1 MRVGSCGWFLR
12 GVLGHVTQSHL
23 IIWRD
28 ANGRLRPKAPSPAAA
43 AAESMRLMEELYL
56 FDVLRSDRTTA
67 AHG

>member
-1 MRVGSCGWFLR
+1 MVPP

-23 IIWRD
+23 TIWRD
-28 ANGRLRPKAPSPAAA
+28 ANGHPRPQAPSPAVA
-43 AAESMRLMEELYL
+43 AAESVRLMEELYL

>member
-1 MRVGSCGWFLR
+1 MVPP

-23 IIWRD
+23 IIWGD
-28 ANGRLRPKAPSPAAA
+28 ANGRPHPQAPSPAVA
-43 AAESMRLMEELYL
+43 AAESIRLMEELYL